1 MCGSETYHFHVVL
14 LKLVSDLPKLTTN
27 LHLHAHPCLLRR
39 PLRQPAILLPSAPLL
54 LRLLL
59 PFLLLIDLSPVL
71 HVLELSGKMRP

>member
-27 LHLHAHPCLLRR
+27 LHLHAHPCLLCR
-39 PLRQPAILLPSAPLL
+39 PLRQPVILLPSAPLL

-59 PFLLLIDLSPVL
+59 PFLLINLSPVL
-71 HVLELSGKMRP
+71 HVLKLSGEMWP